1 MTDRRKGDLFWKT
14 LNLVVNCTFLLL
26 AITIMTILLRNDNYR
41 SDFSNYE
48 VALQELRREV
58 NKVNQSNFMYL
69 EEKINRVASNQD
81 SYQVNTTRRLEVLEA
96 RQQSLESRK
105 RDSSRVINTN
115 TAIANG
121 QPVK

>member
-1 MTDRRKGDLFWKT
+1 MTDRRKGNLFWKT

-81 SYQVNTTRRLEVLEA
+81 SYQINMSRRVDVLEV
-96 RQQSLESRK
+96 RQQNLENRRK
-105 RDSSRVINTN
+105 DNNRIINNN
-115 TAIANG
+115 TAISN
-121 QPVK
+121 K